1 MSVKLSGPILAPQSG
16 APPHQIVV
24 LLHGYGSDGQD
35 LISLG
40 GYWQDILPDALFVA
54 PNAPDRSLDNPMG
67 YQWFPVVADKAADRF
82 GRAAAGRGA
91 IVDVLEALWAQTDLG
106 PRETVLVGF
115 SQGAMMAL
123 HVGLSLDAP
132 LMGIVAFAGMLI
144 PPAGFA
150 EGGGPKPPICLVH
163 GDEDRVV
170 DPKASADAAELLRA
184 KGFSVSYHVA
194 RGAGHTITPDG
205 LSFAGDFITAVSAT
219 L

>member
-1 MSVKLSGPILAPQSG
+1 MLAPQSG
-16 APPHQIVV
+16 AAPKQLVV
-24 LLHGYGSDGQD
+24 LLHGYGSDGED

-54 PNAPDRSLDNPMG
+54 PNAPERSFDNPMG
-67 YQWFPVVADKAADRF
+67 YQWFPVVADRSADRF

-91 IVDVLEALWAQTDLG
+91 IVDFLEALWAETGLAPEQ
-106 PRETVLVGF
+106 TVLVGF

-123 HVGLSLDAP
+123 HVGLSLDET

-144 PPAGFA
+144 PPEGFA
-150 EGGGPKPPICLVH
+150 EGLGPKPPICLIH
-163 GDEDRVV
+163 GDQDPVV
-170 DPKASADAAELLRA
+170 DPQASADAAVLLRS

-194 RGAGHTITPDG
+194 GGAGHTITQDG
-205 LSFAGDFITAVSAT
+205 LSFAGDFMTALSAT